1 MTAQT
6 PQARRASEGT
16 LLSQVRSPAD
26 LQRLSDAQ
34 LADLAQEMRDELVRV
49 LSIRPAHFASNLGV
63 VELCL
68 ALHLTFDFSRDRL
81 IWDTGHQIYP
91 HKLVTG
97 RFPQFDTIRTRG
109 GLMGYP
115 NPQESPFDLFMTGHA
130 GCSVSCALGLKTGDD
145 LLGRSDARAVAVIGD
160 GALPSGI
167 VFEALNNAGGLRKNL
182 LVILN
187 DNEMSICPRVGAL
200 AHCLDQARLTTFYQ
214 GSKRQIR
221 ELLSKIPLVGGM
233 ATQALEQIRDG
244 LKAFFTGGMLFE
256 ELGFRYF
263 GPIDGHDL
271 RSLRRWLGDIKDQK
285 GPVLLHVLT
294 TKGHGVPQASAD
306 PVTYHTPP
314 IFEKVGPERTI
325 LSLKR
330 GGSRAYTD
338 AVSAAIYQAMQDDPR
353 VAVITAAMCQ
363 GNKLEKVRADI
374 PSRFF
379 DTGICESHAVAF
391 AAGLAKS
398 GVRPI
403 VDIYSTFL
411 QRAFDQLFQEVA
423 LQNLP
428 VTFCLDRAGLT
439 GPDGP
444 THHGAFD
451 VSYLRLFPNFVV
463 MAPGDELD
471 VAPMLRFALG
481 HNGPAALR
489 YPKANLDRVERTPA
503 PLELGRAEVHSWG
516 PDGVLIAYGTL
527 FGTCV
532 KAAEVLR
539 KEGIH
544 VGVINAR
551 FVKPLDRATLLR
563 AVEELPLV
571 VTVEEGTLEGGFGSA
586 LLEAANVAGLDTRH
600 VVRLGLPDRF
610 VEHGERGE
618 LLADLGLDSAGI
630 CATVR
635 LARRASEE
643 SLARRASEGI
653 VSPSG

>member
-1 MTAQT
+1 MTALL
-6 PQARRASEGT
+6 PQINA
-16 LLSQVRSPAD
+16 PAD
-26 LQRLSDAQ
+26 LHQLTDAQ
-34 LADLAQEMRDELVRV
+34 LLDLAQEMRDEMVRV

-63 VELCL
+63 IELCL
-68 ALHLTFDFSRDRL
+68 ALHLTFDFRRDRL

-91 HKLVTG
+91 HKLITG
-97 RFPQFDTIRTRG
+97 RYKQFDTIRTRG

-115 NPQESPFDLFMTGHA
+115 NPHESLYDLFMTGHA
-130 GCSVSCALGLKTGDD
+130 GCSVSSALGLKVGDD
-145 LLGRSDARAVAVIGD
+145 LLGQDDRHSVAVIGD

-200 AHCLDQARLTTFYQ
+200 AHCLDQARLTNFYQ
-214 GSKRQIR
+214 GSKRHIR
-221 ELLSKIPLVGGM
+221 DLLKHIPLVGGV
-233 ATQALEQIRDG
+233 ATHAIEQIKDG
-244 LKAFFTGGMLFE
+244 LKAFLTGGMLFE

-271 RSLRRWLGDIKDQK
+271 PTLRRWLRDVKDQQ

-314 IFEKVGPERTI
+314 VFEKVGPERTI

-330 GGSRAYTD
+330 GSSRAFTD
-338 AVSAAIYQAMQDDPR
+338 AVSGTIYDAMQDDPR

-363 GNKLEKVRADI
+363 GNKLEKVRADF
-374 PSRFF
+374 PTRFF

-398 GVRPI
+398 GMRPI

-411 QRAFDQLFQEVA
+411 QRSFDQIFQEVA

-428 VTFCLDRAGLT
+428 VVFTLDRAGLT

-444 THHGAFD
+444 THHGVFD
-451 VSYLRLFPNFVV
+451 ISYLRLFPNFVV

-471 VAPMLRFALG
+471 VAPMLQLALS
-481 HNGPAALR
+481 HSGPASLR
-489 YPKANLDRVERTPA
+489 YPKASLERVDRPLTPM
-503 PLELGRAEVHSWG
+503 ELGQAEVYEWG
-516 PDGVLIAYGTL
+516 EDGVLIACGTL
-527 FGTCV
+527 FPTCV
-532 KAAEVLR
+532 KAAAALR
-539 KEGIH
+539 EEGLNL
-544 VGVINAR
+544 GVINAR
-551 FVKPLDRATLLR
+551 FMKPLDRATLLR
-563 AVEELPLV
+563 AIEEMPLV

-586 LLEAANVAGLDTRH
+586 VLEAANSAGLDTSH

-610 VEHGERGE
+610 IEHGERGE
-618 LLADLGLDSAGI
+618 LLADLGLDVSGL

-635 LARRASEE
+635 RA
-643 SLARRASEGI
+643 LTRKVAKDCA
-653 VSPSG
+653 V

>member
-1 MTAQT
+1 MTALL
-6 PQARRASEGT
+6 PQINA
-16 LLSQVRSPAD
+16 PAD
-26 LQRLSDAQ
+26 LYKLTDAQ
-34 LADLAQEMRDELVRV
+34 LLDLAQEMRDELVRV

-63 VELCL
+63 IELCL

-91 HKLVTG
+91 HKLITG
-97 RFPQFDTIRTRG
+97 RYRQFDTIRTRG

-115 NPQESPFDLFMTGHA
+115 NPHESPYDLFMTGHA
-130 GCSVSCALGLKTGDD
+130 GCSVSSALGLKVGDD
-145 LLGRSDARAVAVIGD
+145 LLGQEDRHSVAVIGD

-167 VFEALNNAGGLRKNL
+167 VFEALNNAGGLHKKL

-200 AHCLDQARLTTFYQ
+200 AHCLDQARLTNFYQ
-214 GSKRQIR
+214 GSKRHIR
-221 ELLSKIPLVGGM
+221 DLLKHVPLVGGM
-233 ATQALEQIRDG
+233 ATHAIEQLKDG
-244 LKAFFTGGMLFE
+244 LKAFLTGGMLFE

-271 RSLRRWLGDIKDQK
+271 PTLRRWLRDVKDQE

-314 IFEKVGPERTI
+314 VFEKVGPSRTI

-338 AVSAAIYQAMQDDPR
+338 AVSGAIYNALRDDPR
-353 VAVITAAMCQ
+353 TVVMTAAMCQ
-363 GNKLEKVRADI
+363 GNKLEKVRSDF
-374 PSRFF
+374 PKRFF

-391 AAGLAKS
+391 AAGLAKA
-398 GVRPI
+398 GMRPI

-411 QRAFDQLFQEVA
+411 QRSFDQIFQEVA

-428 VTFCLDRAGLT
+428 VVFTLDRSGLT

-444 THHGAFD
+444 THHGVFD
-451 VSYLRLFPNFVV
+451 IPYLRIFPNFVV

-471 VAPMLRFALG
+471 VAPMLKFALS
-481 HNGPAALR
+481 HSGPVSLR
-489 YPKANLDRVERTPA
+489 YPKANLERLDRPMVPM
-503 PLELGRAEVHSWG
+503 ELGQAEVYEWG
-516 PDGVLIAYGTL
+516 EDGVFIVCGTL
-527 FGTCV
+527 FPTCV
-532 KAAEVLR
+532 KAAEALR
-539 KEGIH
+539 EEGFNI
-544 VGVINAR
+544 GVINAR
-551 FVKPLDRATLLR
+551 FIKPLDRATLLR
-563 AVEELPLV
+563 AVEEMPLV

-586 LLEAANVAGLDTRH
+586 VLEAANNAGLNTSH
-600 VVRLGLPDRF
+600 VLRLGLPDRF
-610 VEHGERGE
+610 IEHGERGE
-618 LLADLGLDSAGI
+618 LLADLGLDVSGL

-635 LARRASEE
+635 RALGRKVEKDCT
-643 SLARRASEGI
+643 
-653 VSPSG
+653 V